1 MYNFS
6 AEGGLTEKTT
16 TIMKKQ
22 YMKPSMEVVEIRN
35 SAEPIFV
42 CTSSVSGNV
51 FDGDI
56 TGSSE
61 PGRAPEFDEMQEL
74 IFGK

>member
-1 MYNFS
+1 M
-6 AEGGLTEKTT
+6 
-16 TIMKKQ
+16 I
-22 YMKPSMEVVEIRN
+22 PSMEVVEIRN

-61 PGRAPEFDEMQEL
+61 TGRAPEFDEMQEL
-74 IFGK
+74 LFGK